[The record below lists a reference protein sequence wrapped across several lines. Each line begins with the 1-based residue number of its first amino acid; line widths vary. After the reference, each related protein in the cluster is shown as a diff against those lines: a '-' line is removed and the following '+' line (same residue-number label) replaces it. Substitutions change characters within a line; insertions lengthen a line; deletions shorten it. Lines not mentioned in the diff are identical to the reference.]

1 MGPNIIFILLASDFS
16 SHTHKHAIK
25 LFHYSDTVLCRV
37 SKWWVYLHLICLYVR
52 VLLKPV
58 HQVRSI
64 RRDAPGQNP
73 WNFKTHLLLRR
84 ERRWFAPMKLQ
95 LYITAKKYSL
105 HFAVPPEL
113 KLHDEWR
120 GNQINFP
127 MQRDTAALETA
138 REEEMF
144 HSDAKVASRYRR
156 HRYRVCDSKDNNRSA
171 TIHFFKWSLISWAW
185 IDLQN
190 LIILR
195 GIWRCERREV

>member
-37 SKWWVYLHLICLYVR
+37 SKWWVYLHLICLCVR

-58 HQVRSI
+58 HQVRRSWTESVEF
-64 RRDAPGQNP
+64 QNP
-73 WNFKTHLLLRR
+73 SPPETSTKMICTHEAPALYHCKEVFTSLRC
-84 ERRWFAPMKLQ
+84 
-95 LYITAKKYSL
+95 
-105 HFAVPPEL
+105 PPEL

-138 REEEMF
+138 PEEEMF
-144 HSDAKVASRYRR
+144 HSDAKGASR
-156 HRYRVCDSKDNNRSA
+156 
-171 TIHFFKWSLISWAW
+171 
-185 IDLQN
+185 
-190 LIILR
+190 
-195 GIWRCERREV
+195 

>member
-37 SKWWVYLHLICLYVR
+37 SKWWVYLHLICLCVR

-58 HQVRSI
+58 HQVRRSWTESVEF
-64 RRDAPGQNP
+64 QNP
-73 WNFKTHLLLRR
+73 SPPETST
-84 ERRWFAPMKLQ
+84 RWFAPMKLQ
-95 LYITAKKYSL
+95 LYITAKKSSL

-138 REEEMF
+138 PEEEMF
-144 HSDAKVASRYRR
+144 HSDAKGASR
-156 HRYRVCDSKDNNRSA
+156 
-171 TIHFFKWSLISWAW
+171 
-185 IDLQN
+185 
-190 LIILR
+190 
-195 GIWRCERREV
+195 